1 MRWKGRQRPPR
12 KYLACTQQRV
22 LGVRVRWAFRLKDV
36 LFTGSLKEYCPQRI
50 RQLIS
55 VGYAN
60 IPMSADWGINQRL
73 FHLVVPAS
81 PTLLGAGFFL
91 CVFFSF
97 FCCCY
102 YSGFHDHKSPCVSEH
117 VCSWQ
122 NAVLWVNPLA
132 WCAPR
137 HNDYIFCFYSTRRIS
152 VCFPSVVFFFLCR
165 CEEQKLKEGGPLIH
179 LKHPPT
185 HTYISTYQQQ

>member
-81 PTLLGAGFFL
+81 PTLLGAGFF
-91 CVFFSF
+91 CVFFFPFFVAVIIPAFMITSHLAFLNMFAHGRTLFYGWIRWLGALPGIMTTFFVFTRLAGYPSASPRLSF
-97 FCCCY
+97 FFY
-102 YSGFHDHKSPCVSEH
+102 A
-117 VCSWQ
+117 
-122 NAVLWVNPLA
+122 AVKNRSLRRVDRWFIL
-132 WCAPR
+132 
-137 HNDYIFCFYSTRRIS
+137 STRPR
-152 VCFPSVVFFFLCR
+152 
-165 CEEQKLKEGGPLIH
+165 
-179 LKHPPT
+179 T
-185 HTYISTYQQQ
+185 HT